1 MSAPALLRAEP
12 NGAAGG
18 GLLALASGRMDVGAV
33 RAGAP
38 RAVILRAGPGP
49 RRARAAAGRARAL
62 EGVAVAAAGIASPL
76 APDVQPGD
84 LVVATEVR
92 GPAGIVLCPGA
103 EILAG
108 ALRRRGVPARCGP
121 ILSVPPGARASVRAD
136 GALALDR
143 ESAWLAV
150 GAADR
155 PLAVVRAI
163 VAGEPRTRPG
173 ASTRA
178 WRTLTRAGGV
188 LAEWAAA
195 VRPRRVVLGSPR
207 ASCAGVERAIEV
219 VERAL
224 ERHGTPVYVRKQIV
238 HNRHVVADLERR
250 GAVFVDELDEVPEG
264 ATLVFSAHGVS
275 PVVRAAAAGR
285 DLRVIDA
292 TCPLVNKVHV
302 EARRFADAGYTVLL
316 IGHEGHDEVAGTVG
330 EAPDAIRLVE
340 DLDEAGAVEVED
352 PDRVAYL
359 TQTTLAVD
367 ETAEVVDVLRERFPT
382 LAGPRTDDICYAT
395 QNRQDAVRALARE
408 CDALLVVG
416 SANSSNSTRMVEVS
430 EREGCPARL
439 IDDAG
444 DVDLAWLRDVGTLGL
459 TAGAS
464 APERVVLGVL
474 RALRGLGPLAVEEQ
488 TVATESVRFGL
499 PGELR

>member
-1 MSAPALLRAEP
+1 MRVTTDE
-12 NGAAGG
+12 G
-18 GLLALASGRMDVGAV
+18 GLVALATGRMDVGAV

-38 RAVILRAGPGP
+38 AARILRAGPGP

-62 EGVAVAAAGIASPL
+62 EGAAVAAAGIASPL
-76 APDVQPGD
+76 HPDVRAGE

-108 ALRRRGVPARCGP
+108 ALRRRGIAARCGP
-121 ILSVPPGARASVRAD
+121 ILSLPPGARATTGTD
-136 GALALDR
+136 GALALDP
-143 ESAWLAV
+143 ESAWLAG

-155 PLAVVRAI
+155 PLTVVRAI
-163 VAGEPRTRPG
+163 VDGDPRTRPG
-173 ASTRA
+173 ASARA
-178 WRTLTRAGGV
+178 WRTLARAGTV

-195 VRPRRVVLGSPR
+195 VRPRRVVLGAPR
-207 ASCAGVERAIEV
+207 ASCAGVERAIEI

-224 ERHGTPVYVRKQIV
+224 ERHGPPLFVRKQIV
-238 HNRHVVADLERR
+238 HNTHVVADLERR
-250 GAVFVDELDEVPEG
+250 GAVFVDEVDQVPDG

-275 PVVRAAAAGR
+275 PAVRRAAATRG
-285 DLRVIDA
+285 LEVIDA

-302 EARRFADAGYTVLL
+302 EARRFAGEGYSVLL
-316 IGHEGHDEVAGTVG
+316 IGHDGHDEVAGTVG
-330 EAPDAIRLVE
+330 EAPEAIRLVE
-340 DLDEAGAVEVED
+340 DLEEARAVEVPD

-367 ETAEVVDVLRERFPT
+367 ETAEVVDVLRERFPG
-382 LAGPRTDDICYAT
+382 LVGPRTDDICYAT
-395 QNRQDAVRALARE
+395 QNRQDAVRALACE

-416 SANSSNSTRMVEVS
+416 SASSSNSTRMVEVS

-439 IDDAG
+439 IDDAA
-444 DVDLAWLRDVGTLGL
+444 DIDLAWLRDVETLGL

-464 APERVVLGVL
+464 APERVVRRVL
-474 RALRGLGPLAVEEQ
+474 RALHGLGPLDVEEQ
-488 TVATESVRFGL
+488 AVTTETVRFGL
-499 PGELR
+499 PAEVR

>member
-1 MSAPALLRAEP
+1 MNGPALLRAEP
-12 NGAAGG
+12 DGAVGG

-38 RAVILRAGPGP
+38 DAVILRAGPGP

-62 EGVAVAAAGIASPL
+62 DGVAVAAAGIASPL
-76 APDVQPGD
+76 SPDVAPGD

-92 GPAGIVLCPGA
+92 GPAGSVACPGA

-108 ALRRRGVPARCGP
+108 TLRRRGIAVRCGP
-121 ILSVPPGARASVRAD
+121 ILSVPPGWRTAASSD

-143 ESAWLAV
+143 ESAWLAG

-163 VAGEPRTRPG
+163 VDGEPRARLG

-178 WRTLTRAGGV
+178 WRTLARAGGV

-195 VRPRRVVLGSPR
+195 VRPRRVLLGAPR

-224 ERHGTPVYVRKQIV
+224 ERDGAPVYVRKQIV

-250 GAVFVDELDEVPEG
+250 GAVFVEELDEVPDG

-275 PVVRAAAAGR
+275 PAVRAAAAAR
-285 DLRVIDA
+285 ELRVIDA

-302 EARRFADAGYTVLL
+302 EARRYADAGYTVLL
-316 IGHEGHDEVAGTVG
+316 IGHEGHDEVTGTVG
-330 EAPDAIRLVE
+330 EVPEAIRLVE
-340 DLDEAGAVEVED
+340 DLDQA
-352 PDRVAYL
+352 
-359 TQTTLAVD
+359 
-367 ETAEVVDVLRERFPT
+367 
-382 LAGPRTDDICYAT
+382 
-395 QNRQDAVRALARE
+395 RA
-408 CDALLVVG
+408 
-416 SANSSNSTRMVEVS
+416 
-430 EREGCPARL
+430 
-439 IDDAG
+439 I
-444 DVDLAWLRDVGTLGL
+444 DVDD
-459 TAGAS
+459 
-464 APERVVLGVL
+464 
-474 RALRGLGPLAVEEQ
+474 RATSKV
-488 TVATESVRFGL
+488 
-499 PGELR
+499 PGERGVRPIPLV